1 MRLIQYNSVITF
13 KIQIELV
20 PFKIVLLG
28 GYTPPETLFPIFVAT
43 LVVSG
48 VPRNFF
54 RGGFNKF
61 S

>member
-1 MRLIQYNSVITF
+1 MKITVQLCIKDLIIDTENCVRHLDT
-13 KIQIELV
+13 KILTA
-20 PFKIVLLG
+20 L
-28 GYTPPETLFPIFVAT
+28 A
-43 LVVSG
+43 SG

>member
-1 MRLIQYNSVITF
+1 MQSVIF
-13 KIQIELV
+13 LRILNLVCELPEKGTDV
-20 PFKIVLLG
+20 PKHV
-28 GYTPPETLFPIFVAT
+28 VVVV
-43 LVVSG
+43 VVSG